1 MTLILDP
8 GVTVDIAATFQ
19 AQRDRL
25 FGLAYRLTGSSED
38 AEDVVQ
44 QAFERLLAQP
54 AGRVRE
60 DVGPWLVRVVTNLG
74 IDALRRRRK
83 APYPGTWLPFV
94 LEDVATSADDAE
106 ARYGRSESATFA
118 FLVALEALTPRQRA
132 VLLLRDVLGHT
143 AEEAAAVLDT
153 SEGSVRILHLRARR
167 ALAEYD
173 RCRCVPTPALR
184 ERHRVALEQFLA
196 CLAGGD
202 AGRLEAMLAE
212 GVRTTTDHG
221 GEYRALKAPL
231 AGRAQVGRFYLTAA
245 ESRRAGGLT
254 IEIRVV
260 NGVPAALVTL
270 THPVRRQAP
279 RTLMFCELDEAGKIA
294 RMHTLLSSR
303 KLAGLRP

>member
-1 MTLILDP
+1 MTLD
-8 GVTVDIAATFQ
+8 VAATFQ

-44 QAFERLLAQP
+44 QAFVRLMAQP
-54 AGRVRE
+54 AGRAHD

-83 APYPGTWLPFV
+83 ASYSGAWLPFV
-94 LEDVATSADDAE
+94 LEDIPAATDDAE
-106 ARYGRSESATFA
+106 ALYGLSESATFA

-143 AEEAAAVLDT
+143 AEQTASILGA

-173 RCRCVPTPALR
+173 RRRCVPTPALR
-184 ERHRVALEQFLA
+184 ERHRTALEQFLA

-202 AGRLEAMLAE
+202 AGQLEAMLAE

-221 GEYRALKAPL
+221 GEYSALAAPL
-231 AGRAQVGRFYLTAA
+231 DGRSRVGRFYLTAA
-245 ESRRAGGLT
+245 ANRRAGSPT
-254 IEIRVV
+254 VEIRIV

-270 THPVRRQAP
+270 AHPVRRQAP
-279 RTLMFCELDEAGKIA
+279 RSLMFCELDDSGKITGV
-294 RMHTLLSSR
+294 HTVLASR